1 MKYIIIPF
9 AAWVIAGSLKFFINF
24 IRFGTKARNH
34 IGYGGFPSTHTT
46 IVATAAFTIGFV
58 EGFATP
64 LFMLAEGVLLIVI
77 IDAHGMRRKI
87 GEQAKLL
94 NTLQQNVKLREKMG
108 HSYFEIAGGL
118 VLGAMLGYAAAVLF

>member
-1 MKYIIIPF
+1 MKYIIIPL

-24 IRFGTKARNH
+24 IRFGTKARKY

-46 IVATAAFTIGFV
+46 ILATIAFTIGFS

-64 LFMLAEGVLLIVI
+64 LFMLAEGAVLIVI

-94 NTLQQNVKLREKMG
+94 NTLQHDVKLREKMG

-118 VLGAMLGYAAAVLF
+118 VLGAILGYAAAVLF